1 LVEHNKL
8 LLFKNSAGDD
18 KNKKIE
24 SIIIEYI
31 DPDTGE
37 REQLSTEDIKNLEE
51 LLEFVEEN
59 FFDEDIWIIDDIEK
73 ILKRL
78 KRKDN

>member
-1 LVEHNKL
+1 MSTNKL
-8 LLFKNSAGDD
+8 LLFKNSAGED

-24 SIIIEYI
+24 SITIEYI

-37 REQLSTEDIKNLEE
+37 REQLSAEDIKNLKE
-51 LLEFVEEN
+51 LLKFVEEN

>member
-1 LVEHNKL
+1 MFLIAYL
-8 LLFKNSAGDD
+8 LDNAAGED

-24 SIIIEYI
+24 SITIEYI

-37 REQLSTEDIKNLEE
+37 REQLSAEDIKNLKK
-51 LLEFVEEN
+51 LLKFVEEN

>member
-1 LVEHNKL
+1 M
-8 LLFKNSAGDD
+8 KNSAGED
-18 KNKKIE
+18 KNKKTE

-51 LLEFVEEN
+51 LLEFVEEI
-59 FFDEDIWIIDDIEK
+59 FFDEDIWIIDDTEK

>member
-1 LVEHNKL
+1 L
-8 LLFKNSAGDD
+8 KNSAGED
-18 KNKKIE
+18 KNKKTE

-51 LLEFVEEN
+51 LLEFVEEI
-59 FFDEDIWIIDDIEK
+59 FFDEDIWIIDDTEK

>member
-1 LVEHNKL
+1 VSTNKL
-8 LLFKNSAGDD
+8 LLFKNSAGED

-24 SIIIEYI
+24 SITIEYI

-37 REQLSTEDIKNLEE
+37 REQLSAEDIKNLKE
-51 LLEFVEEN
+51 LLKFVEEN

>member
-1 LVEHNKL
+1 L
-8 LLFKNSAGDD
+8 KNSAGED
-18 KNKKIE
+18 KNKKTE

-59 FFDEDIWIIDDIEK
+59 FFDEDIWIIDDTEK